1 MKRKS
6 IQTFLSTDSLEKNLS
21 NSQYKIVD
29 LRDAGKFER
38 GHIQGSVHIDN
49 NVFAKQDDDGFNTLP
64 DKEELL
70 GTLKEKGINKKDIIV
85 FVDDVFNLNCS
96 LAAWTLHYF
105 GFYNVKLLDGAFAK
119 WEIEKKPLTSELS
132 KFPKG
137 SIELKEENSSI
148 LVTKDEILMN
158 YKSED
163 FLFVDNRSEYA
174 LVLDQ
179 QGGNIPGAIHFWYLD
194 IFEEYPDYFILK
206 DCSIIEDELLS
217 RNIAKDKTI
226 VVYCESAPQSAL
238 VYLALKELGYPD
250 VRLYLAGY
258 EEWRIICSFLG

>member
-1 MKRKS
+1 MKRNS
-6 IQTFLSTDSLEKNLS
+6 IQTFLSTDFVAENLS
-21 NSQYKIVD
+21 NPHYKIVD
-29 LRDAGKFER
+29 LRDAEKFKR

-49 NVFAKQDDDGFNTLP
+49 SVFAKQDEDGLNTLP
-64 DKEELL
+64 DKEVLL
-70 GTLKEKGINKKDIIV
+70 GVLKEKGIDKKDIIV

-96 LAAWTLHYF
+96 LAAWTLHFY
-105 GFYNVKLLDGAFAK
+105 GFFEVKLLDGAFAK
-119 WEIEKKPLTSELS
+119 WEIEKKPLTSEIT
-132 KFPKG
+132 KFSKG

-148 LVTKDEILMN
+148 LVTKDEILIS

-174 LVLDQ
+174 LILDQ

-206 DCSIIEDELLS
+206 DCSAIEDELVS

-258 EEWRIICSFLG
+258 EEWRIICSSLG

>member
-1 MKRKS
+1 MKRNS
-6 IQTFLSTDSLEKNLS
+6 IQTFLSTDFLAENLS
-21 NSQYKIVD
+21 NPNYKIVD
-29 LRDAGKFER
+29 LRDAEKFKR

-49 NVFAKQDDDGFNTLP
+49 DVFAKQDEDGLNTLP
-64 DKEELL
+64 DREKLL
-70 GTLKEKGINKKDIIV
+70 STLKSKGINKEDIIV

-105 GFYNVKLLDGAFAK
+105 GFFDVKLLDGAFAK
-119 WEIEKKPLTSELS
+119 WEIEKKPLTEEITTFSE
-132 KFPKG
+132 G
-137 SIELKEENSSI
+137 SIELKEENTNI
-148 LVTKDEILMN
+148 LITKDEILIN

-174 LVLDQ
+174 LILDQ

-206 DCSIIEDELLS
+206 DCSTIEEELLS
-217 RNIAKDKTI
+217 RNISKEKII